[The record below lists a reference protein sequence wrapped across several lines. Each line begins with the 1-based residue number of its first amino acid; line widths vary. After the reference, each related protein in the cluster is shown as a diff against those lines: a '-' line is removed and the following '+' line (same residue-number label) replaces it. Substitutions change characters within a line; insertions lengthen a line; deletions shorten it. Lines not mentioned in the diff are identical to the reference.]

1 MQVAKLNLSDTRLLV
16 ARWIDEAWVD
26 LCTNHKD
33 LIKAS
38 FRNCKLTL
46 KIDGSEDAA

>member
-1 MQVAKLNLSDTRLLV
+1 MGFDPQQG
-16 ARWIDEAWVD
+16 AWVD

-33 LIKAS
+33 LIRAA

-46 KIDGSEDAA
+46 KIDGSEDNQ